1 MPPVNPQGSKAG
13 MITAL
18 IASVILL
25 MVAVIMAIT
34 TNTDLTKAKA
44 DLAKLKTTYAKA
56 ARSDQI
62 TDDDASDVNL
72 LLNAKE
78 KLNLE
83 GTPTAIDAAL
93 AEIKRLTAVI
103 NNKPSNS
110 YTDAENDAVNA
121 VTAALAS
128 LKSPTAAAPTSAP
141 AGSAMPGGESL
152 VSVISKFQVQLKQLA
167 ETNDKQKKDSDQ
179 ISKSLEERV
188 AGWNAQVKELADK
201 VAEADKRAAEA
212 EKAKADL
219 QAAYV
224 TKQQAADDSNTKTVA
239 DTGKQLTDM
248 QTAVAQAKAETAKL
262 AKQVTSLEGQL
273 ARYRMNVKD
282 AAVRQA
288 DGTLIRI
295 PSSTSCYI
303 SLGSGDHL
311 PAGTTFEVYDKN
323 EGIPGLGADPL
334 SNDNLPIGKASIEV
348 IRVGQNSSECRIVH
362 LQPGATLAEGDLIA
376 NLVYDKN
383 TTFRFF
389 VYGNFD
395 VDGNGVWTAQEGEV
409 VKSLVTRWGGKV
421 DDKIGVGT
429 DFVVLGQEPQVPV
442 FNKEDLAQPLNQD
455 KLDKAIAALNK
466 YQDMINQAATLHIP
480 IMNQNR
486 FMYYIGYYDQ
496 MKR

>member
-72 LLNAKE
+72 LLNAKD

-83 GTPTAIDAAL
+83 GTPTAIDAGL
-93 AEIKRLTAVI
+93 AEIKRLTALI
-103 NNKPSNS
+103 NNKPANT

-128 LKSPTAAAPTSAP
+128 LKNPTAGPTSAP
-141 AGSAMPGGESL
+141 AGSGMPGGESL
-152 VSVISKFQVQLKQLA
+152 VSVIAKLQAQLSQAATTNTQQKAELDQVA
-167 ETNDKQKKDSDQ
+167 
-179 ISKSLEERV
+179 KSLETRV

-201 VAEADKRAAEA
+201 VADADKRAADA

-219 QAAYV
+219 QAAYQA
-224 TKQQAADDSNTKTVA
+224 KQQAADDSNTKTVA
-239 DTGKQLTDM
+239 DTGKQLSDM
-248 QTAVAQAKAETAKL
+248 TTAVAQAKAETAKL
-262 AKQVTSLEGQL
+262 AKEVDKLKAQL
-273 ARYRMNVKD
+273 ARYRMDVKD

-295 PSSTSCYI
+295 PSSSTCYI

-323 EGIPGLGADPL
+323 EGIPGLGPDPL
-334 SNDNLPIGKASIEV
+334 SENNMPIGKASIEV

-383 TTFRFF
+383 TTFHFF
-389 VYGNFD
+389 IYGNFD

-409 VKSLVTRWGGKV
+409 VKSLVTRWGGKL
-421 DDKIGVGT
+421 DDKIGVST